1 MSGSLAV
8 LVLAA
13 GKGTR
18 TKLSAPKVLLPLC
31 GRTLLASVLDAVGG
45 LAPDRTLVVVNH
57 DKDGVSES
65 LSGSAGEKSL
75 EFVDQGRAQGTGHA
89 VRVNRS
95 ISMRSL
101 FIRPDAAPR
110 LPRACR
116 VVTVSPLLRALILRA
131 MAVAPYYDEA
141 GPDGRIMRVILDELR
156 TLPSA
161 PLHLP
166 RARDARLLRV
176 TEALRADPADPRPL
190 AAWGRAAG
198 ASPRTLAR
206 LFLAETGLG
215 FRAWRQRARLLHA
228 LVELAARKPVTSVAF
243 EAGYDSPSAF
253 IAAFKREFGTTPARY
268 FRDQADG

>member
-1 MSGSLAV
+1 MSQSRQTQFADPVEFSDNPRPVVTLANDYP
-8 LVLAA
+8 A
-13 GKGTR
+13 GTEI
-18 TKLSAPKVLLPLC
+18 APH
-31 GRTLLASVLDAVGG
+31 RHA
-45 LAPDRTLVVVNH
+45 
-57 DKDGVSES
+57 
-65 LSGSAGEKSL
+65 
-75 EFVDQGRAQGTGHA
+75 RAQLVYATQGVMTVTATAGSWVVPPERAVWMPPGTEHA

-131 MAVAPYYDEA
+131 MSIPPLYDEA
-141 GPDGRIMRVILDELR
+141 GPDGRILRVILDELR
-156 TLPSA
+156 ALPSA

-166 RARDARLLRV
+166 RARDQRLARV
-176 TEALRADPADPRPL
+176 TEALLADPADARGL
-190 AAWGRAAG
+190 DAWARAAG

-206 LFLAETGLG
+206 LFAKETGLT
-215 FRAWRQRARLLHA
+215 FRAWRQRARMLHA
-228 LVELAARKPVTSVAF
+228 LVELAVRKPVTSVAF

-268 FRDQADG
+268 FRDQAGD